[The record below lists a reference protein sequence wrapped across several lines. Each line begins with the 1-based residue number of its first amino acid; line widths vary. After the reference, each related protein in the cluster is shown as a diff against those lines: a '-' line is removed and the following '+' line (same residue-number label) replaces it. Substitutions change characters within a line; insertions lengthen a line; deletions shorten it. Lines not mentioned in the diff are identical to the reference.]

1 MMKAN
6 NMKAWTV
13 KQLKEKLSNDLLA
26 CNTNF
31 ERSMVVAIGGKHI
44 REFAEQLAA
53 IRKLTPGEIAIASE
67 YGYKA

>member
-1 MMKAN
+1 MKP
-6 NMKAWTV
+6 WSV
-13 KQLKEKLSNDLLA
+13 RQLKEKLNNDLSA

-31 ERSMVVAIGGKHI
+31 ERSMVVAIGGKEI

-53 IRKLTPGEIAIASE
+53 IRKLTPGEIAIASK

>member
-1 MMKAN
+1 MKH
-6 NMKAWTV
+6 WTV
-13 KQLKEKLSNDLLA
+13 HQLKEKLNNDLLA

-31 ERSMVVAIGGKHI
+31 ERSMVVAIAGKEI

-67 YGYKA
+67 YGYKGE